1 MRGEYGSSDVFQ
13 KGRDLQWL
21 TKWAHHIFL
30 LPLIHFEH
38 VPHVS
43 GWIVH
48 CQKGCE
54 KVVWT
59 KGGGG
64 VGYELVKPDCISG
77 GCNLISSED
86 EEVLWV
92 KGRFCLEFM
101 FDVDSTIDLG

>member
-1 MRGEYGSSDVFQ
+1 MFHMCQGVLYIVKRDV
-13 KGRDLQWL
+13 K
-21 TKWAHHIFL
+21 KWFG
-30 LPLIHFEH
+30 P
-38 VPHVS
+38 
-43 GWIVH
+43 
-48 CQKGCE
+48 K
-54 KVVWT
+54 
-59 KGGGG
+59 GGG